1 MGASIL
7 TAKNL
12 SKVVPSAEGE
22 LTILHELSL
31 ELNKGDSLAIVGAL
45 RFRQIHPPRPA
56 GRSST
61 CPAAAKS
68 RWPGKG

>member
-1 MGASIL
+1 MGVSIL

-31 ELNKGDSLAIVGAL
+31 VAL
-45 RFRQIHPPRPA
+45 
-56 GRSST
+56 
-61 CPAAAKS
+61 K
-68 RWPGKG
+68 WL

>member
-7 TAKNL
+7 TARNL

-31 ELNKGDSLAIVGAL
+31 ELNPVSYTHLTLPTKA
-45 RFRQIHPPRPA
+45 
-56 GRSST
+56 
-61 CPAAAKS
+61 
-68 RWPGKG
+68 